1 MDKILDKK
9 SQKELNKHR
18 NNIYLNNIINRIDKA
33 ETTYIFNPA
42 NIVIQDI
49 FLVNLEKCCTF
60 TGHNYNNDNPL
71 VNTSLQLIDNPNIK
85 LSKTYLYNFYK
96 TFQPTNYA
104 QVFNLGKNHSLS
116 TLPQTSYFYP
126 WIHKC
131 PSNEFR
137 AGLFGPK
144 DISNVEHRVLRLK
157 NLIESVTKFGYKPDN
172 KDIVEGYIL
181 LKNNDYRFLI
191 TSGHHR
197 VAVLTALYKDSNY
210 LCTVKYEKKRTNI
223 KIVNRN
229 DSINWPGVKS
239 NYIPQEDALSLFD
252 SFFI

>member
-33 ETTYIFNPA
+33 EPTYIFNPA

-181 LKNNDYRFLI
+181 LKNNHYRFLI

-239 NYIPQEDALSLFD
+239 NYIQQEDALSLFD
-252 SFFI
+252 SFFT